1 MSNLLCN
8 KCWFSNQWG
17 SRYCGNCGC
26 FLVDLWSQK
35 LDHGYKSF
43 VVMFGILFVVVIL
56 LGILAA
62 VTAIADKF

>member
-1 MSNLLCN
+1 
-8 KCWFSNQWG
+8 
-17 SRYCGNCGC
+17 
-26 FLVDLWSQK
+26 LVDAWSQK

-56 LGILAA
+56 LGMLAA